1 MSSWDK
7 YNGLIRLPQRLTV
20 RYQADATPVTAV
32 SIFRFVPKILSC
44 LIIAYGRGVHILKK
58 YRSYLKILGP
68 RGMA

>member
-7 YNGLIRLPQRLTV
+7 YNGLIRLLQRLAF

-32 SIFRFVPKILSC
+32 SIFRVVPKMSSC
-44 LIIAYGRGVHILKK
+44 FIITYGRDAHIFKK

-68 RGMA
+68 RGVT